1 MMITS
6 DQNELTFKLDPKCT
20 KKFTKFFSDLDK
32 VEILKSLGIKSYN
45 VQVTSLEDIFN
56 KTGR

>member
-1 MMITS
+1 MVSS

-20 KKFTKFFSDLDK
+20 KKFTTFFSDLDK
-32 VEILKSLGIKSYN
+32 VETLKSLGIESYK